1 VTGRIGFVCLAIGL
15 LAGGQGR
22 ADPGRQPLYYQDP
35 DGKPLYAPVP
45 RKTTD
50 GRNYQPVFEDPAP
63 APVAAPPTVASAAPG
78 PVSGPA
84 PAPAPAPVPAATGSH
99 RVLYYRNPMGLADTS
114 PTPKKDSMGM
124 DYLPVYAD
132 DGAGDDPPGTV
143 RISPGRLQTLG
154 VRTEPA
160 VMRPP
165 AAHPVHATGIL
176 QFDERHLTTVTTK
189 VAGWIEHLA
198 VAATGDPVRR
208 GQVLAEMYSPD
219 LVASEGEYLV
229 AARMGAELAA
239 ASVQRLRALDVPG
252 DEIARL
258 RRTGRAARRIA
269 ITAPASG
276 VVIDKPVQEGMK
288 VDAGE
293 ALYRTADLSTLWL
306 IAQVQE
312 QDIGRLAIGQ
322 AARASLVAFPGRT
335 FPGRVDFIYP
345 SLAAE
350 TRTARVR
357 IVLPNPDGALRA
369 AMYADVQIDAAAGQV
384 PVVSVPASAV
394 LDGGA
399 RQVVL
404 VARGGG
410 RFEPRQVQLGIRG
423 EEWVQVIDGVKAGED
438 VVVGASFL
446 IDAESNLRA
455 ALQGFADGAK
465 ADGAKVGAAQPGAA
479 P

>member
-1 VTGRIGFVCLAIGL
+1 MTRHCLLACLAIGL
-15 LAGGQGR
+15 LAAGRGQ
-22 ADPGRQPLYYQDP
+22 ADPLRQPLYYQDP
-35 DGKPLYAPVP
+35 DGKPFYAPGP
-45 RKTTD
+45 RKTAD
-50 GRNYQPVFEDPAP
+50 GRDYQPVFGDPSPVTAAAATAP
-63 APVAAPPTVASAAPG
+63 AGAA
-78 PVSGPA
+78 SGPA
-84 PAPAPAPVPAATGSH
+84 PAPAPAAAGDH

-114 PTPKKDSMGM
+114 PAPKKDSMGM

-132 DGAGDDPPGTV
+132 EGAGDDPPGTV
-143 RISPGRLQTLG
+143 RITPGRLQTLG

-160 VMRPP
+160 MMRPP
-165 AAHPVHATGIL
+165 AARPVHATGIL
-176 QFDERHLTTVTTK
+176 QFDERHLATVTTK

-229 AARMGAELAA
+229 AARMGAELAT
-239 ASVQRLRALDVPG
+239 ASAQRLHALDIPD

-258 RRTGRAARRIA
+258 RRTGHATRDIA

-288 VDAGE
+288 VEAGE
-293 ALYRTADLSTLWL
+293 VLYRIADLSTLWL

-312 QDIGRLAIGQ
+312 QDIGELAVGH
-322 AARASLVAFPGRT
+322 AARASFVAFPGRS
-335 FPGRVDFIYP
+335 FPGKVDFIYP
-345 SLAAE
+345 SLNAE

-369 AMYADVQIDAAAGQV
+369 AMYADVQIDAATGRT

-394 LDGGA
+394 LDSGA

-410 RFEPRQVQLGIRG
+410 RFEPRQVRLGVRG
-423 EEWVQVIDGVKAGED
+423 EDWVQVVDGVAAGED
-438 VVVGASFL
+438 VVVGANFL

-465 ADGAKVGAAQPGAA
+465 ADGAKSGAVRPGAA